1 MKLVVTVI
9 LFGGIS
15 FLTLHTHAAG
25 NLQTKS
31 VVQNHDDDLDCA
43 ISEFNDRI
51 QDRFK
56 AVDRDFGY
64 SRIMRPYAHS
74 FRPENAREIKDVE
87 GFTDSGQTVFLYL
100 TDLNVLGRI
109 KSNSTADKS
118 SDALV
123 NDYLMVNAIKGPAL
137 IAGDQKLDAKLPTI
151 AQLWEPSGKALE
163 SFKHNESYDF
173 TLNGWNIS
181 ARPVRAS
188 QKSCLQ
194 CHMARVPTTL
204 VLTNMDGTVVK
215 TKTPEFKIGDPLG
228 VVLYAYRNTKEK

>member
-1 MKLVVTVI
+1 MKLVVTII

-15 FLTLHTHAAG
+15 LLTLQTHAAG

-31 VVQNHDDDLDCA
+31 TVQNHDDDLDCA

-64 SRIMRPYAHS
+64 SRIIRPYAHS
-74 FRPENAREIKDVE
+74 FRPENAREIKNVD
-87 GFTDSGQTVFLYL
+87 GLANSGQTLFLYL
-100 TDLNVLGRI
+100 TDLSVLGPI
-109 KSNSTADKS
+109 NPYSTADQG
-118 SDALV
+118 SDALM
-123 NDYLMVNAIKGPAL
+123 NDYFMKNAIKGPAL
-137 IAGDQKLDAKLPTI
+137 ITGDKKLDAKLPTI

-163 SFKHNESYDF
+163 SFKHGESYDF
-173 TLNGWNIS
+173 KLNDWNIS

-188 QKSCLQ
+188 QQSCLQ
-194 CHMARVPTTL
+194 CHMARVPNRFAP
-204 VLTNMDGTVVK
+204 VNRDGTINK